1 MSTTYAWTME
11 LIYLNNPEYRE
22 ALLSSSLVMRNK
34 SVTLYKRKP
43 RYAYKETNDTT
54 KVRVKDIPLSADDG
68 QIIKA
73 LEEHD

>member
-1 MSTTYAWTME
+1 VYV
-11 LIYLNNPEYRE
+11 LNPKYF
-22 ALLSSSLVMRNK
+22 
-34 SVTLYKRKP
+34 
-43 RYAYKETNDTT
+43 YKETNDTT